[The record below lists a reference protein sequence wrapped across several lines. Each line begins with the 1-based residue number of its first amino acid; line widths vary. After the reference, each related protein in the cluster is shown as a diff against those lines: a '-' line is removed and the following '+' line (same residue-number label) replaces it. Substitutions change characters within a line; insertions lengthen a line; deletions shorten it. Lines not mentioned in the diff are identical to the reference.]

1 MVKKYVYS
9 NIIKAM
15 EENNETQRKTANI
28 LGITDVALR
37 FKLSAKYEW
46 TIGEIETLCKHFKK
60 SYYELFKKDED

>member
-9 NIIKAM
+9 NIIKAI
-15 EENNETQRKTANI
+15 EEKQETQRKVANI

-46 TIGEIETLCKHFKK
+46 TKGEIDTLCKHFNKN
-60 SYYELFKKDED
+60 YYELFKKDED

>member
-9 NIIKAM
+9 DIIKAI
-15 EENNETQRKTANI
+15 EEKQETQRKIANI

-46 TIGEIETLCKHFKK
+46 TIGEIETLCKHFNKN
-60 SYYELFKKDED
+60 YYELFKKDED

>member
-9 NIIKAM
+9 NIIKAL
-15 EENNETQRKTANI
+15 ESEHETQRKVANI

>member
-9 NIIKAM
+9 DIIKAI
-15 EENNETQRKTANI
+15 EEKQETQRKIANI

-46 TIGEIETLCKHFKK
+46 TIGEIETLCKHFNKN
-60 SYYELFKKDED
+60 YYELFKKDEN